1 MKNLILTTV
10 LSLTILSGLQ
20 AQETYYEKHV
30 AFPADAT
37 VAEKIDMASRLVP
50 TPQQLEWQRMEL
62 TESGE
67 MVLKI
72 LPSLI
77 LPRWTANNG

>member
-50 TPQQLEWQRMEL
+50 CLLYT
-62 TESGE
+62 S
-67 MVLKI
+67 
-72 LPSLI
+72 PS
-77 LPRWTANNG
+77 PRD

>member
-37 VAEKIDMASRLVP
+37 VAEKIWLHALYP
-50 TPQQLEWQRMEL
+50 LPNNW
-62 TESGE
+62 SGS
-67 MVLKI
+67 V
-72 LPSLI
+72 
-77 LPRWTANNG
+77 WN

>member
-30 AFPADAT
+30 AFPAGAIAVSYT
-37 VAEKIDMASRLVP
+37 HLTLP
-50 TPQQLEWQRMEL
+50 T
-62 TESGE
+62 T
-67 MVLKI
+67 
-72 LPSLI
+72 
-77 LPRWTANNG
+77 